1 MSIAIDM
8 EMISGKRT
16 VGGQHS
22 GKRSTEGAIFEN
34 SKRNSQVNNRAKR
47 HKAFLFCFFIDRTT
61 KQIKY
66 LLNKSE

>member
-1 MSIAIDM
+1 VSIAIDM

-16 VGGQHS
+16 VGGQYS
-22 GKRSTEGAIFEN
+22 GKRSTEGAIFEK

-47 HKAFLFCFFIDRTT
+47 HKAFLFCFFIANLQ
-61 KQIKY
+61 KNKKY